1 MSFKDKTILVVDDD
15 IEILKLLGKIL
26 TAAGLNVL
34 MADSPAM
41 ARPIIEK
48 DPPHVIL
55 TDLHMTPE
63 NGFEFIQS
71 IRNEKKYSGIPIIV
85 LSALND
91 FQSVKKAI
99 ALGVNDYA
107 IKPIQA
113 PVILRKL
120 RKVLHNK
127 DFAKWEPS
135 ADQRPVLTIELTG
148 EVTDLGEAGCML
160 SGPFKISS
168 GKDIKID
175 SIDFNQCDL
184 HEVTHRSSPAM
195 KRYRPGGNFDNDIT
209 FVGITE
215 NIQNKVRQLIQ
226 KRTRR

>member
-26 TAAGLNVL
+26 SAAGLNVL

-41 ARPIIEK
+41 ARPILEK
-48 DPPHVIL
+48 DPPHIIL
-55 TDLHMTPE
+55 TDLHMSPE
-63 NGFEFIQS
+63 NGFNFIQS
-71 IRNEKKYSGIPIIV
+71 IRNEKKYTSIPVIV

-113 PVILRKL
+113 PVLLRKL

-135 ADQRPVLTIELTG
+135 PDKRPVLTIEMSG
-148 EVTDLGEAGCML
+148 EITEMGEAGCIL

-168 GKDIKID
+168 GKDIKLI
-175 SIDFNQCDL
+175 SPELKQCDL

-215 NIQNKVRQLIQ
+215 NISSKVRQLIQ
-226 KRTRR
+226 NRIRK